1 MDSNEN
7 ENMIVS
13 KNENGLYLN
22 EIIIEKNVEIYRNV
36 SFQIVNNSTWKG
48 HNKYAL
54 CWAFYYVNDGASP

>member
-36 SFQIVNNSTWKG
+36 SFQIVNNSTEKNEVELNIKTTCEKL
-48 HNKYAL
+48 H
-54 CWAFYYVNDGASP
+54 V